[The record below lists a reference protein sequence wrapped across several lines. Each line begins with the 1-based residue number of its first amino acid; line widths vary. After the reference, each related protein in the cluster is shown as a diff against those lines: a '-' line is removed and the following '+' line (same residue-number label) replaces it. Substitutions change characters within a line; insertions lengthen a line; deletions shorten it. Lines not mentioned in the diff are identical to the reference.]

1 MDTERAS
8 SQRFK
13 VAYVED
19 KKLPPLT
26 VISKD
31 FDEREE
37 LLQFEK
43 RMVAAGT
50 KEDEMEAYRRDILRS
65 MYFPIRITDTQT
77 GNTYEVQKDR
87 RTIMAK
93 DKGGKILWKINPFVD
108 AKLQPYRCKHPI
120 IQYFGMPLTPL
131 KSEARHHTLQVSFN
145 STQSGGIDINN
156 GAFTWWGQD

>member
-31 FDEREE
+31 FDERED

-87 RTIMAK
+87 RTIIAK

-108 AKLQPYRCKHPI
+108 GKLQPYRFKHPI
-120 IQYFGMPLTPL
+120 IEYFGMPFTPL
-131 KSEARHHTLQVSFN
+131 KSEARHRTLQVSFN

-156 GAFTWWGQD
+156 GAFAWWGQD

>member
-50 KEDEMEAYRRDILRS
+50 KEDEMEAS
-65 MYFPIRITDTQT
+65 MTIVQQPSKARLVTNWNPIKRW
-77 GNTYEVQKDR
+77 E
-87 RTIMAK
+87 
-93 DKGGKILWKINPFVD
+93 
-108 AKLQPYRCKHPI
+108 
-120 IQYFGMPLTPL
+120 
-131 KSEARHHTLQVSFN
+131 
-145 STQSGGIDINN
+145 
-156 GAFTWWGQD
+156 